1 METHWGIPSA
11 VRLRHVV
18 RTRCVVTAVGP
29 WFFFPSGLLA
39 ALERY
44 PGDWMPCASDFQVV
58 RRPAGG
64 ALTFPANFHPSF
76 HFLRSLAS
84 LGRPERH

>member
-1 METHWGIPSA
+1 MESHWGIPCA

-18 RTRCVVTAVGP
+18 RTRRVVTAVGP
-29 WFFFPSGLLA
+29 CFFFPSGLLA

-64 ALTFPANFHPSF
+64 ALTFSRELSPLITLVVLF
-76 HFLRSLAS
+76 SLIREA
-84 LGRPERH
+84 